1 MGILLTVFQSLHG
14 HRFNGSCIKA
24 RNPFLAAIFYLFFPA
39 AGNAQSPEN
48 YPPIFLDNALMEAE
62 IRSDF
67 DAILSDRD
75 DDPMN
80 HDAMFS
86 YIGPGGDTITIPT
99 RLRVRGVFR
108 RDPKNCSFP
117 PLWVNFKKEDIKG
130 TLFENQD
137 RLKLVTPCQFER
149 YVLQEYMIYKMYN
162 LVSEMSYR
170 VRLVR
175 VKYFNTAKNKLLFT
189 RLSFFIEDNDI
200 MAARNGERNVTEKF
214 HNPYKVDREQMI
226 KAGLFEYMVGNKDW
240 YITSR
245 HNITLIWKD
254 SLEAPYPVPYDFDMS
269 GLIDAEYRKPAGVP
283 EELLIDTQVYQGIC
297 MTEEEKKAAF
307 GFFENLRDDFELTI
321 TEIPDAPRSLKNQTI
336 NYLKRFF
343 DIINDPERVK
353 SEIDMRCDKFQ
364 NYKY

>member
-1 MGILLTVFQSLHG
+1 V
-14 HRFNGSCIKA
+14 
-24 RNPFLAAIFYLFFPA
+24 
-39 AGNAQSPEN
+39 
-48 YPPIFLDNALMEAE
+48 
-62 IRSDF
+62 
-67 DAILSDRD
+67 
-75 DDPMN
+75 
-80 HDAMFS
+80 FS
-86 YIGPGGDTITIPT
+86 YIGLEGDTITLPT

-137 RLKLVTPCQFER
+137 RLKLVTPCQLER
-149 YVLQEYMIYKMYN
+149 YILQEYMIYKMYN

-170 VRLVR
+170 VRLVK
-175 VKYFNTAKNKLLFT
+175 VKYFNTANNKLLFT
-189 RLSFFIEDNDI
+189 RFSFFIEDNDI

-214 HNPYKVDREQMI
+214 HNPYKVNREQMI
-226 KAGLFEYMVGNKDW
+226 KVGLFEYMIGNKDW

-283 EELLIDTQVYQGIC
+283 DELLIDTQVYQGIC
-297 MTEEEKKAAF
+297 MTEEEKIAGFA
-307 GFFENLRDDFELTI
+307 FFENLRDDFEQTI
-321 TEIPDAPRSLKNQTI
+321 TEIPYAPRSLKNRTI

-343 DIINDPERVK
+343 GIINDPDRVK
-353 SEIDMRCDKFQ
+353 SEIDMHCDKFQ